1 MNFQIRTVLER
12 IYTDRAGKG
21 GVHRKFGTGGVG
33 NFGNRVQIT
42 DPRGGVAGS
51 FHMDEFG
58 IGTDGG
64 PDGLGVRGIQQ
75 SDFYAVFFGQV
86 FPKQQVGSTIAD
98 LGDDGMVPGV

>member
-1 MNFQIRTVLER
+1 
-12 IYTDRAGKG
+12 
-21 GVHRKFGTGGVG
+21 
-33 NFGNRVQIT
+33 
-42 DPRGGVAGS
+42 
-51 FHMDEFG
+51 MDEFG